1 MGATRIMH
9 HTPVHAGPKSHTSTY
24 NTNPIAKNISQNTN
38 TDDNRRF
45 LYLITAPS
53 PKPVARRS
61 LRVPGAPYSTQIPSP
76 SAPHQETLTGP
87 SSPTNDPGVQPR
99 KGSQW
104 IPRKTNSDSVDPDSK
119 VWYTY
124 TLHLASLGPVAVH
137 PRTGHTTL
145 GISIKT
151 STPLTIWQT
160 SVDTPP
166 LSGAPLI

>member
-1 MGATRIMH
+1 MATNN
-9 HTPVHAGPKSHTSTY
+9 GHTSTY

-38 TDDNRRF
+38 TDDNRRI
-45 LYLITAPS
+45 LYLITAPT

-124 TLHLASLGPVAVH
+124 TLLLSPNPTLQPYSQSESYLA
-137 PRTGHTTL
+137 TL
-145 GISIKT
+145 FLVRI
-151 STPLTIWQT
+151 LTCN
-160 SVDTPP
+160 
-166 LSGAPLI
+166 PLIRA